1 MKTCGIYQI
10 INLKNK
16 KRYIGQSINIKSR
29 WIRHRY
35 ELNNNIHIN
44 PKLQRSW
51 NKYGENSFEFKVIFA
66 CGESELSFFEKQ
78 EVERILI
85 RDRYNIN
92 KDYDTLKGKNNP
104 FYGKNHTKKV
114 KKKLSELASKR
125 IGYKNSNFG
134 NKYSNETKI
143 KAGHNKKTKLK
154 PKQVFEIIEMK
165 NKSHQEI
172 ANIYNVS
179 RSLITRIL
187 NGKRWSL
194 ITGDKL

>member
-16 KRYIGQSINIKSR
+16 KTYIGQSIDIKSR

-51 NKYGENSFEFKVIFA
+51 NKYGKNSFEFKVILT
-66 CGESELSFFEKQ
+66 CGESELSFFERQ
-78 EVERILI
+78 EAERIPI

-114 KKKLSELASKR
+114 KKKLSKLASKR

-143 KAGHNKKTKLK
+143 KAGHNKKTKLN